1 MALIDDYRE
10 EEQEIRRSFKV
21 ISFYSIIAAICMLGM
36 PIFMFQVYDRIL
48 RSGSIPTLMVM
59 LAFAVFILVCYGY
72 FDSVRQRLLAKSAVR
87 LESKVA
93 GFLFAG
99 ELSRESG
106 ANTQSIRDLM
116 VIRQTLTSPAMSAVF
131 DLPLLPLFTL
141 LIFLI
146 HWGLGFVVLAG
157 AVIILA
163 VGVFGDRATSHA
175 NMEYSKAAI
184 NSNSNMDNYMS
195 SQELIRSQGLY
206 REAVTDWGRVHGEAL
221 SRYVDSN
228 NTLAKYS
235 GATKAVRQIV
245 QVLMIAA
252 GALLVLLELASP
264 GVIFASAMIGGR
276 ALQPIEAIVGSW
288 RTLVAAVEARKRLM
302 QRLEEMDLPVDRTPL
317 PRPKG
322 VIGLDRVMYV
332 PRPGMQPVIKGIQ
345 GVIQAGDSVAIIG
358 PSGAGKST
366 LARLIVGYLRPNS
379 GVISLDGQDLH
390 VWDPTARG
398 MHIGYMPQQV
408 TFFNAT
414 VRENIARL
422 RKDDPPEMAIE
433 AAKRAGVH
441 EVLMKLPQGYDTVI
455 SPAQFMPSGGQS
467 QLIALA
473 RTFYGNPA
481 VLVLD
486 EPNAALD
493 KQGEEIFHKALAQAK
508 KDKITTIVVT
518 QRPNV
523 LQHVDKVMLLQDGTV
538 KDYGDKDKV
547 MNSGNVTTQKAV
559 QNPANKVVAAS
570 QKAGQQAPEKKP
582 QPKPVIKTMKPVS
595 KADAPAP
602 APKIELKMQP
612 VEKPS
617 TEEQPA
623 DPSTEKKGA

>member
-1 MALIDDYRE
+1 MALIDDYKE

-21 ISFYSIIAAICMLGM
+21 ISFYSIIAAICMLAM

-48 RSGSIPTLMVM
+48 RSGSIETLIAM
-59 LAFAVFILVCYGY
+59 LGFALFILVCYGY

-87 LESKVA
+87 LEAKVA

-99 ELSRESG
+99 ELSRQSG
-106 ANTQSIRDLM
+106 SSTQSLRDLM

-157 AVIILA
+157 ALIILA
-163 VGVFGDRATSHA
+163 VGLMGDRATSHA
-175 NMEYSKAAI
+175 NHEYSAAAMK
-184 NSNSNMDNYMS
+184 SSKNMESYMA

-206 REAVTDWGRVHGEAL
+206 REAVTDWGQTHGEAL

-228 NTLAKYS
+228 NTLAKYT
-235 GATKAVRQIV
+235 GATKAARQIV
-245 QVLMIAA
+245 QVLMIAG
-252 GALLVLLELASP
+252 GAMLVLLDLASA

-276 ALQPIEAIVGSW
+276 ALQPIEAIISSW
-288 RTLVAAVEARKRLM
+288 RTLMQAVDARKRLM
-302 QRLEEMDLPVDRTPL
+302 QRLEEMELPVDRTPL

-322 VIGLDRVMYV
+322 AIGLDRVMYV
-332 PRPGMQPVIKGIQ
+332 PRPGMQPVIRGVQ
-345 GVIQAGDSVAIIG
+345 GAIGAGESVAMIG

-366 LARLIVGYLRPNS
+366 LARLIVGYLKPNN
-379 GVISLDGQDLH
+379 GIVSLDGQDLH

-398 MHIGYMPQQV
+398 LHIGYMPQQV

-422 RKDDPPEMAIE
+422 RKDDPPELAIE

-441 EVLMKLPQGYDTVI
+441 ELLLKLPQGYDTVI
-455 SPAQFMPSGGQS
+455 NPMEFMPSGGQS

-473 RTFYGNPA
+473 RAFYGDPS

-493 KQGEEIFHKALAQAK
+493 KQGEDIFHRALAKAK
-508 KDKITTIVVT
+508 QDKITTIVVT
-518 QRPNV
+518 QRPSV
-523 LQHVDKVMLLQDGTV
+523 LQHVDKVMLLQDGVV
-538 KDYGDKDKV
+538 KDYGPKEKV
-547 MNSGNVTTQKAV
+547 MNSGAV
-559 QNPANKVVAAS
+559 GTGKKPQNPATKVVAAPKEAPK
-570 QKAGQQAPEKKP
+570 KAVVVKNPQAVDAAKAAAAKTAAGTEPTAKP
-582 QPKPVIKTMKPVS
+582 QP
-595 KADAPAP
+595 
-602 APKIELKMQP
+602 
-612 VEKPS
+612 
-617 TEEQPA
+617 
-623 DPSTEKKGA
+623 TEKKEA

>member
-10 EEQEIRRSFKV
+10 EEQAIRRSFKV

-48 RSGSIPTLMVM
+48 RSGSVPTLMVM
-59 LAFAVFILVCYGY
+59 LAFAIFILICYGY

-99 ELSRESG
+99 ELSRQSG
-106 ANTQSIRDLM
+106 SNTQSLRDLM
-116 VIRQTLTSPAMSAVF
+116 VIRQTLTSPAMSAIF

-141 LIFLI
+141 IIFLI

-157 AVIILA
+157 AAIIMG
-163 VGVFGDRATSHA
+163 VGVWGDRATGHA
-175 NMEYSKAAI
+175 NHEYNMAAMKSNRNMEG
-184 NSNSNMDNYMS
+184 YMT

-206 REAVTDWGRVHGEAL
+206 KEAVTDWGATHGIAL

-228 NTLAKYS
+228 NTLAKFS

-252 GALLVLLELASP
+252 GALLVLLDLATA

-276 ALQPIEAIVGSW
+276 ALQPIEAIISSW
-288 RTLVAAVEARKRLM
+288 RTLVQAKEARARLM
-302 QRLEEMDLPVDRTPL
+302 QRLEDMDLPVDRTPL
-317 PRPKG
+317 PRPEG
-322 VIGLDRVMYV
+322 TIGLDRVVFV
-332 PRPGMQPVIKGIQ
+332 PRPGMQPIIRGVQ
-345 GVIQAGDSVAIIG
+345 GTIRAGDSVAMIG

-366 LARLIVGYLRPNS
+366 LARLIVGYLKPSS

-398 MHIGYMPQQV
+398 LHIGYMPQQV
-408 TFFNAT
+408 TFFDAT

-422 RKDDPPEMAIE
+422 RKDDPPEMAID

-441 EVLMKLPQGYDTVI
+441 ELLLKLPQGYDTKI
-455 SPAQFMPSGGQS
+455 SANEFMPSGGQA

-473 RTFYGNPA
+473 RAFYANPA

-493 KQGEEIFHKALAQAK
+493 KQGEEIFHRALAQAK
-508 KDKITTIVVT
+508 KDKVTTIVVT
-518 QRPNV
+518 QRPSV
-523 LQHVDKVMLLQDGTV
+523 LKHVDKVMLLQDGVV
-538 KDYGDKDKV
+538 KDFGDKEKV
-547 MNSGNVTTQKAV
+547 MNSGAVTTRKSAP
-559 QNPANKVVAAS
+559 NPANKIAAAKTEQS
-570 QKAGQQAPEKKP
+570 AKPTAAQQQAAVEAAKAAAAAKTATTDTPQSAEKKE
-582 QPKPVIKTMKPVS
+582 
-595 KADAPAP
+595 A
-602 APKIELKMQP
+602 
-612 VEKPS
+612 
-617 TEEQPA
+617 
-623 DPSTEKKGA
+623 